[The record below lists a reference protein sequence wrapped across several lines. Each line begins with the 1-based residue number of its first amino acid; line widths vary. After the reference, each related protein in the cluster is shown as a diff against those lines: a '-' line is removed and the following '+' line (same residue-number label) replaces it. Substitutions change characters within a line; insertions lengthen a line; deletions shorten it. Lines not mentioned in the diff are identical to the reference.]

1 MIESSLRSAYLRR
14 LGLEAEPPSVDAL
27 FRLHR
32 RHVERVAYETMW
44 IHAGEIWDIDPRAS
58 AARIAFDGRGG
69 YCFHLNGAFSELLM
83 ALGYTVTRHVGG
95 VHRVGS
101 PDADNMTNHLVLTVA
116 ELSTDENP
124 SGVWYV
130 DAGLGHALHE
140 PVPLRPH
147 AFQQG
152 PFGMSL
158 EQTAD
163 GVGDWHLTN
172 DPAGSFVGM
181 SWRASRASMSE
192 FAERHVRLS
201 TSPDS
206 NFVRLATAQRR
217 DATGGDL
224 LRGLVLARVGDR
236 TVSDSVLTERA
247 DWFAALADVFALRLD
262 SSEPEMLDR
271 LWERCLA
278 THREME
284 ASAGL

>member
-1 MIESSLRSAYLRR
+1 VIDSPLQTAYLRR
-14 LGLEAEPPSVDAL
+14 LGLEVEPPSVDAL

-44 IHAGEIWDIDPRAS
+44 IHAGETWGIDPGAS
-58 AARIAFDGRGG
+58 AARIALEGRGG
-69 YCFHLNGAFSELLM
+69 YCFHLNGAFSELL
-83 ALGYTVTRHVGG
+83 ASLGYAVTRHVGG

-116 ELSTDENP
+116 HLPTDENP

-140 PVPLRPH
+140 PTALVPGS
-147 AFQQG
+147 FSQG
-152 PFGMSL
+152 PFVMSL
-158 EQTAD
+158 EQTDD
-163 GVGDWHLTN
+163 GIGDWHLTN

-181 SWRASRASMSE
+181 SWRASHASMGE
-192 FAERHVRLS
+192 FADRHMRLS

-217 DATGGDL
+217 DAKGGDV
-224 LRGLVLARVGDR
+224 LRGLVLSRVGEGATSGDA
-236 TVSDSVLTERA
+236 LTERA
-247 DWFAALADVFALRLD
+247 DWFAALADVFELRFD
-262 SSEPEMLDR
+262 GADPEMLDR

-278 THREME
+278 THREGE
-284 ASAGL
+284 ECG